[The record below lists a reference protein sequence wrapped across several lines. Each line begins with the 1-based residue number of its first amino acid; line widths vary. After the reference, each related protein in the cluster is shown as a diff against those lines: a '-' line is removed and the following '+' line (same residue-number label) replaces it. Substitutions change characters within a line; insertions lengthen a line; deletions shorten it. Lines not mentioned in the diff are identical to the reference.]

1 MYMYSK
7 RGLRACTRTHDDRF
21 VAKFRRPTPLRVHV
35 MPGLG
40 RPSARQKNSAVSPS
54 AVSTDCG
61 PMLFASTLH
70 TELPHWIN
78 DEPLFPLHCQAKVRY
93 RQADQACTL
102 DKQSDGTLIVR
113 FDQPQR
119 AITPGQ
125 YAVFYTGD
133 QCLGGAVI
141 AHALDSS

>member
-1 MYMYSK
+1 MYHTIGQ
-7 RGLRACTRTHDDRF
+7 RQGLGIGGMAKGSSEPWY
-21 VAKFRRPTPLRVHV
+21 VAKKDLQHNQ
-35 MPGLG
+35 LI
-40 RPSARQKNSAVSPS
+40 AVQG
-54 AVSTDCG
+54 AQH